1 MLSGEGVYADPR
13 KISAIIDMPV
23 PKNKVEL
30 QRFLGMCNYLGKFIP
45 DLANVTASLRCLLEK
60 DIPWHFEAEQEN
72 AVKKLKEMVT
82 SAPVLK
88 YFLGLFSAKS
98 LPNANL
104 SSFDP
109 SAVTGFARKFNH
121 PDCKLNFPPITPE
134 QTQQIIESSP
144 SSKATGADELSVRL
158 LKIAAPSIAS
168 SLAKLIN
175 LCIAKRT
182 FPSLWKQARVV
193 PLHKCGSK
201 SDKNN
206 YRPISVLPI
215 LSKVFQRHLF
225 NALHN
230 FLSSNNLLYNLQSG
244 FRGHHSTETALMIIT
259 IIDRALNNLDNNC
272 INGFIFADFKKA
284 FDFVDHDVLLE
295 KLRLYDL
302 DDSSLYLMRSYLTS
316 RKQFTTVKNVS
327 SPLRELTHGVPQGS
341 VLAPLLF
348 LIFISDLPEAFT
360 PSTTVDIFADDTTL
374 SNSAT
379 WNEVGTLKNDLG
391 NSILLLEDWSKQKR
405 QHLNIKKTKSMLI
418 TGKRLG
424 SKLLPEDLSL
434 DIKTRNNTKLDQTLS
449 HKLLGVHLDQ
459 DLNFDEHVDSMCNK
473 LSKRIGLLRSIKHLL
488 PKQERIIL
496 YNSIIKPILMYGS
509 VVWTKTSNENIRR
522 VFRLQKRAARVI
534 LNVGLREER
543 TVTI

>member
-1 MLSGEGVYADPR
+1 MR
-13 KISAIIDMPV
+13 K
-23 PKNKVEL
+23 
-30 QRFLGMCNYLGKFIP
+30 QCFLVCPHVFKCFQH
-45 DLANVTASLRCLLEK
+45 E
-60 DIPWHFEAEQEN
+60 
-72 AVKKLKEMVT
+72 
-82 SAPVLK
+82 
-88 YFLGLFSAKS
+88 
-98 LPNANL
+98 
-104 SSFDP
+104 
-109 SAVTGFARKFNH
+109 RKFKH
-121 PDCKLNFPPITPE
+121 SDCKLNFPPITPE
-134 QTQQIIESSP
+134 QTQQIIESIP

-158 LKIAAPSIAS
+158 LKIAAPSIAP

-175 LCIAKRT
+175 LCIAKHT

-215 LSKVFQRHLF
+215 LSKVFERHLF

-244 FRGHHSTETALMIIT
+244 FKGHHSTETALIT

-302 DDSSLYLMRSYLTS
+302 DDSSLHLMRSYLTS

-348 LIFISDLPEAFT
+348 LIFINDLPEAFT

-391 NSILLLEDWSKQKR
+391 NSILLLEDWSKQNR
-405 QHLNIKKTKSMLI
+405 LHLNIKKTKSMLI

-434 DIKTRNNTKLDQTLS
+434 DIKTRNNTKLDQTPS

-459 DLNFDEHVDSMCNK
+459 DLNFDEHVDSVCNK
-473 LSKRIGLLRSIKHLL
+473 LSKRIGLLRSIKPLL

-543 TVTI
+543 TVTIFNKLNWIPFYDETNINKCCIV

>member
-1 MLSGEGVYADPR
+1 
-13 KISAIIDMPV
+13 MP
-23 PKNKVEL
+23 
-30 QRFLGMCNYLGKFIP
+30 
-45 DLANVTASLRCLLEK
+45 D
-60 DIPWHFEAEQEN
+60 
-72 AVKKLKEMVT
+72 
-82 SAPVLK
+82 
-88 YFLGLFSAKS
+88 
-98 LPNANL
+98 ANL

-109 SAVTGFARKFNH
+109 STVTAFVRKFKH
-121 PDCKLNFPPITPE
+121 SDCKLNFPPITPE
-134 QTQQIIESSP
+134 QTQHIIQSIP
-144 SSKATGADELSVRL
+144 SSKATGADELGVRL

-175 LCIAKRT
+175 LCIAKHT
-182 FPSLWKQARVV
+182 FPSQWKQARVV
-193 PLHKCGSK
+193 PLHKCGTK

-215 LSKVFQRHLF
+215 LSKVLERHLF

-230 FLSSNNLLYNLQSG
+230 FLSSNSLLYNLQSG
-244 FRGHHSTETALMIIT
+244 FRGHHSTETALIT

-284 FDFVDHDVLLE
+284 FDLVDHDLLLE

-302 DDSSLYLMRSYLTS
+302 DDSSLHLMRSYLTS
-316 RKQFTTVKNVS
+316 RKQFTTVENVS

-348 LIFISDLPEAFT
+348 LIFINDLPEAFT

-391 NSILLLEDWSKQKR
+391 NSILLLEDWSKQNR
-405 QHLNIKKTKSMLI
+405 PHLNIKKTKSMLI
-418 TGKRLG
+418 
-424 SKLLPEDLSL
+424 
-434 DIKTRNNTKLDQTLS
+434 
-449 HKLLGVHLDQ
+449 
-459 DLNFDEHVDSMCNK
+459 DSVCNK

-522 VFRLQKRAARVI
+522 AFRLQKRAARVI
-534 LNVGLREER
+534 LNVGLREEQ
-543 TVTI
+543 TVTIFNKLNWIPFYDETNINKCCIVYKCLQGMAPAYLVNRLSKVSEISSRSTRYSDINLRCPRYTRETEGGKTFISTASKLWNSLPVHISRSPNLISFKRELFSHQKSHIGLDHFSIS